1 MSDTKREFYYRT
13 RSKFEGWK
21 MTKETKRD
29 EAIKQLIKLGYGNT
43 KEEVEE
49 YLLMRAIDDCLRAAL
64 VNVLR

>member
-1 MSDTKREFYYRT
+1 
-13 RSKFEGWK
+13 
-21 MTKETKRD
+21 MTNKETKRD

-64 VNVLR
+64 VNLVR